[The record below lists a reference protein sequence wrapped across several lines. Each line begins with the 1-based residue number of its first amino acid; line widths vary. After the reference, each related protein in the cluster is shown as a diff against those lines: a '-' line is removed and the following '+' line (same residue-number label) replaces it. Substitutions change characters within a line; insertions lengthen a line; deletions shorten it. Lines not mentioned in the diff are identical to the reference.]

1 MSELVLKNKVAI
13 VTGAAQGI
21 GAHYA
26 QVLGKTGAKVVVTDV
41 SSTDGICK
49 ILKEQGVDVL
59 GLHTDVTNA
68 SSCDEMVKRTID
80 QYGRVDVLVN
90 NAALFGKLSL
100 KPFEQI
106 ETDEWDAVMR
116 VNVRGVFECVK
127 AVSPVM
133 RKQKSGS
140 IINIASGTVFKG
152 SPMMLHYVTSKGA
165 IVAMSRSLARE
176 LGDDGIRVNTMAPGL
191 VLSDNVLDN
200 PAWQGAIAANNIASR
215 ALKREAVPS
224 DLAGSLI
231 YFASDAS
238 LFVTGQVL
246 VIDGGSVMH

>member
-1 MSELVLKNKVAI
+1 MSDLVLTNKIAI

-26 QVLGKTGAKVVVTDV
+26 QVLGKAGAKVVVTDI
-41 SSTDGICK
+41 SSTDQVSQNLRDQGI
-49 ILKEQGVDVL
+49 EVL
-59 GLHTDVTNA
+59 GIHTDVTSS
-68 SSCDEMVKRTID
+68 SSCADMVKRTLDQFGKID
-80 QYGRVDVLVN
+80 ILVN

-106 ETDEWDAVMR
+106 DTEEWDAVMR

-127 AVSPVM
+127 AVTPVM
-133 RKQKSGS
+133 RIQKSGS

-191 VLSDNVLDN
+191 ILSDNVIEN

-215 ALKREAVPS
+215 AIKREALPS

-238 LFVTGQVL
+238 IFVTGQVL

>member
-13 VTGAAQGI
+13 VTGSAQGI

-26 QVLGKTGAKVVVTDV
+26 QVLGRAGAKVVVTDV
-41 SSTDGICK
+41 SSTDDISQKLRDQGI
-49 ILKEQGVDVL
+49 EVL
-59 GLHTDVTNA
+59 SLHTDVTSS
-68 SSCDEMVKRTID
+68 SSCAEMVKRTVDQFGKID
-80 QYGRVDVLVN
+80 ILVN

-106 ETDEWDAVMR
+106 DTDEWDAVMR

-191 VLSDNVLDN
+191 VLSDNVVEN

-215 ALKREAVPS
+215 AIKREAVPS

-238 LFVTGQVL
+238 MFVTGQVL